1 MTPPAR
7 VIDGI
12 PWRTRDGIQS
22 QHLPLERG
30 AIGTGL
36 AWGCDHRNHGTPTTT
51 IKGEYPM
58 ETGSAWTALR
68 IGANDD
74 SLSWMR
80 RSPSEQT
87 PGDSNRSGDLPG
99 VPRPILEVG

>member
-1 MTPPAR
+1 
-7 VIDGI
+7 
-12 PWRTRDGIQS
+12 
-22 QHLPLERG
+22 
-30 AIGTGL
+30 
-36 AWGCDHRNHGTPTTT
+36 
-51 IKGEYPM
+51 M